1 MEKPLGVAG
10 KAVINK
16 SGKIL
21 LLQRAR
27 NEAFEPGL
35 WELPGGKL
43 NYGEDLIDALEREVR
58 EEAGLSVKVG
68 LPFKTWHLFKD
79 AFWITGITFCC
90 EFTGGRISLSAEHD
104 AFVWIEPG
112 EYIQYTLG
120 SRVKEQINA
129 FLALKRCND

>member
-1 MEKPLGVAG
+1 MIG
-10 KAVINK
+10 KN
-16 SGKIL
+16 GKIL
-21 LLQRAR
+21 LLQRAM

-58 EEAGLSVKVG
+58 EEVGLPVKVG
-68 LPFKTWHLFKD
+68 LPFKTWHFFKD
-79 AFWITGITFCC
+79 AFWVTGITFCC

-104 AFVWIEPG
+104 AFVWIKPAECV
-112 EYIQYTLG
+112 QYPLG
-120 SRVKEQINA
+120 CKVKEQINA